1 MSTPKPGSTVAPG
14 MKADAVVAVSDQ
26 SQAIYDAWSLDPVW
40 SDYVYYAY
48 YAMYA
53 LTILPS
59 VSAMP
64 LIYLFKFFTNV
75 YIAVD
80 GVFKL
85 LGLGL
90 HPAKEAYIW
99 TMGNWWFYS
108 FRRWIVDY
116 MLTPVHAFTQ
126 AIPFANWLL
135 NLIPLFAYWANAMVF

>member
-1 MSTPKPGSTVAPG
+1 M
-14 MKADAVVAVSDQ
+14 
-26 SQAIYDAWSLDPVW
+26 
-40 SDYVYYAY
+40 
-48 YAMYA
+48 MYFF
-53 LTILPS
+53 TIIPS
-59 VSAMP
+59 VGGLP
-64 LIYLFKFFTNV
+64 LIMMLKIFSNI
-75 YIAVD
+75 YIGVD

-90 HPAKEAYIW
+90 HPAREAYIW

>member
-1 MSTPKPGSTVAPG
+1 MYLLSIFPSFTALPG
-14 MKADAVVAVSDQ
+14 
-26 SQAIYDAWSLDPVW
+26 IYILKT
-40 SDYVYYAY
+40 
-48 YAMYA
+48 
-53 LTILPS
+53 LTNI
-59 VSAMP
+59 
-64 LIYLFKFFTNV
+64 

-116 MLTPVHAFTQ
+116 MLSPIHYFTQ
-126 AIPFANWLL
+126 AIPIANWLL